1 MSFAGDAGVSFYC
14 SRSEALRGDGACASV
29 ALIVSAG
36 AAFGL
41 TYVIRFD
48 EMAQQP
54 ENGLNGERVD
64 RPAGGPGAKLGAS
77 TTQCFKCKE
86 TGHYAKDCPN

>member
-41 TYVIRFD
+41 IYVIRFD
-48 EMAQQP
+48 EMTQQP
-54 ENGLNGERVD
+54 ENGLY
-64 RPAGGPGAKLGAS
+64 GG
-77 TTQCFKCKE
+77 KE
-86 TGHYAKDCPN
+86 Y

>member
-1 MSFAGDAGVSFYC
+1 MSFAGDAGVSGYC

-48 EMAQQP
+48 KMAQQP
-54 ENGLNGERVD
+54 ENGLHGV
-64 RPAGGPGAKLGAS
+64 
-77 TTQCFKCKE
+77 KE
-86 TGHYAKDCPN
+86 Y